1 MNQQRQCSDTSVF
14 LGVFVSMGLM
24 VEETKK
30 PTIRNMNQWVKIQKR
45 KSPIGKRKEKKEIAP
60 CVWCWRPSLTWSI
73 ASERNQV
80 QPRCFKDTV
89 NILHALRRRHFLRGL
104 QWHPA
109 ERLWCWLF
117 HAAQR
122 SHCLSPSKPLRRL
135 STPLLRRS
143 LPS

>member
-1 MNQQRQCSDTSVF
+1 MNQQRHCSDRGVF

-30 PTIRNMNQWVKIQKR
+30 TTIRNMNQWVKIQKR
-45 KSPIGKRKEKKEIAP
+45 QSPIREKKIKKEIAP
-60 CVWCWRPSLTWSI
+60 CVCCWRPSLTWSKT
-73 ASERNQV
+73 SERYQV

-89 NILHALRRRHFLRGL
+89 KVLHALRRRHFLRGL

-109 ERLWCWLF
+109 ARLWCWRF

-135 STPLLRRS
+135 STPPLRRS